1 MEWQQALNTVLI
13 ILIWVGGINLSIA
26 LFIFVLYLP
35 SIMQKKINLKEA
47 IEIKEENIQVVEE
60 AIFFKSNS
68 KFQEIINN
76 QMNDIRELSAKK
88 KSLLASLND
97 LEKEKTRK
105 SK

>member
-1 MEWQQALNTVLI
+1 MDWQSALNTVLI

-76 QMNDIRELSAKK
+76 QMKDIRELSAKK
-88 KSLLASLND
+88 KSLLASLAD

>member
-1 MEWQQALNTVLI
+1 MAWEQTLFTVLN
-13 ILIWVGGINLSIA
+13 ILIWVLGINLSLA

-35 SIMQKKINLKEA
+35 SIMQKKINLKES
-47 IEIKEENIQVVEE
+47 IDIKEENIQVVEE

-68 KFQEIINN
+68 KFQEIIDK
-76 QMNDIRELSAKK
+76 QMKDIREMSAKK
-88 KSLLASLND
+88 KSLLASIED